1 MPQTTRLGEEVDDV
15 GIDNDIPDG
24 EYEGKS
30 IHEKW
35 CKNGSVEYLV
45 RWEMFKHEHGSGEP
59 SYNFV
64 HSHAWIAKFERVNK

>member
-30 IHEKW
+30 IHEKR
-35 CKNGSVEYLV
+35 CKNGIVEYLV
-45 RWEMFKHEHGSGEP
+45 H
-59 SYNFV
+59 
-64 HSHAWIAKFERVNK
+64 